1 MELLPYYETD
11 DLDFS
16 TKIVLNKDTSKMFN
30 VVWDQN
36 TFQITVFLFKHFLLI
51 LLFSIISNTTF
62 LANEFKVHTLNHNEI
77 LSKRATC
84 NILPLVFFIVPYG
97 VLLND
102 HAGSVKFNYSYNH
115 LTTDDRLWKRWS
127 GMF

>member
-1 MELLPYYETD
+1 MELLTYYETD
-11 DLDFS
+11 DLGFS

-36 TFQITVFLFKHFLLI
+36 TFQITVFLFKHFLLL

-62 LANEFKVHTLNHNEI
+62 LANEYKVHTLNRNEI

-84 NILPLVFFIVPYG
+84 NILPLAFFIVPYG
-97 VLLND
+97 VLLNN
-102 HAGSVKFNYSYNH
+102 HEGSVKFNYSYNH